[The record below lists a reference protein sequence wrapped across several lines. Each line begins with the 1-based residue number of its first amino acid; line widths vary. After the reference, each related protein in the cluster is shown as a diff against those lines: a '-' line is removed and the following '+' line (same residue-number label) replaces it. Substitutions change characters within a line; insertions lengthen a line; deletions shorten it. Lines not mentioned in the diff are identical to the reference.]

1 MYEPSYYLGLQ
12 GRGNGKMQP
21 RFVIVPAVPIEN
33 ESFQIGS
40 RFYAATTSGGFDIYD
55 KQEKIRIKRNF
66 PNKSLAI
73 TECEKMISESRNP
86 SELFSIMRTE

>member
-1 MYEPSYYLGLQ
+1 
-12 GRGNGKMQP
+12 MQP

-33 ESFQIGS
+33 ESFQIGN

-55 KQEKIRIKRNF
+55 NQEKIRIKRNF
-66 PNKSLAI
+66 SNRSLAI

-86 SELFSIMRTE
+86 SELFPVMRTE